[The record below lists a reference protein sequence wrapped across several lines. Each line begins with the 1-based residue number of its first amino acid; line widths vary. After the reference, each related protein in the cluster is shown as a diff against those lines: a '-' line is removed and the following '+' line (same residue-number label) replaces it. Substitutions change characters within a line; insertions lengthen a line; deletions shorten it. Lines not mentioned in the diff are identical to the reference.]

1 MSMKIQTFET
11 ILIFHEKLT
20 DTEYEEAINEYIRLL
35 KGLPAAKLKTDK
47 LGKKN
52 LAYKTRG
59 CTQGW
64 YVVFTYESTEDLVNH
79 KLDLILRKDD
89 KVIKFLTI
97 KLTEDEA
104 TQYNVIALWKYVENN
119 SKKHHDP
126 KMQSIFKIELHNKFA
141 FPFTTLVLVLLGVP
155 LAITPPRVRY
165 NRGFLFS
172 ILIIFLYYLLRALS
186 LSLGEEM
193 KITPLLAAWIPNL
206 ILFILGSILYYKK
219 VYTIN

>member
-11 ILIFHEKLT
+11 ILIFTDKLS
-20 DTEYEEAINEYIRLL
+20 EEEYIDQTNKYKDILA
-35 KGLPAAKLKTDK
+35 GLPGAKIKSDR

-104 TQYNVIALWKYVENN
+104 EDYIPDEFEDVVVESEQPNEPVKK
-119 SKKHHDP
+119 SKKPVDVFDL
-126 KMQSIFKIELHNKFA
+126 IFGL
-141 FPFTTLVLVLLGVP
+141 
-155 LAITPPRVRY
+155 
-165 NRGFLFS
+165 
-172 ILIIFLYYLLRALS
+172 
-186 LSLGEEM
+186 EEV
-193 KITPLLAAWIPNL
+193 I
-206 ILFILGSILYYKK
+206 
-219 VYTIN
+219 

>member
-11 ILIFHEKLT
+11 IMIFHERLT
-20 DTEYEEAINEYIRLL
+20 DIEYEETINEYIRLL
-35 KGLPAAKLKTDK
+35 KGLPAAKIKTDK

-64 YVVFTYESTEDLVNH
+64 YVLFTYESTEDLVNH

-104 TQYNVIALWKYVENN
+104 KDYIPDEFEDVVVESEQPDEPVKK
-119 SKKHHDP
+119 SKKIVDVFDL
-126 KMQSIFKIELHNKFA
+126 IFGL
-141 FPFTTLVLVLLGVP
+141 
-155 LAITPPRVRY
+155 
-165 NRGFLFS
+165 
-172 ILIIFLYYLLRALS
+172 
-186 LSLGEEM
+186 EEV
-193 KITPLLAAWIPNL
+193 I
-206 ILFILGSILYYKK
+206 
-219 VYTIN
+219 